1 MDVAVGEVGGSIAL
15 ISQFTLWADCR
26 KGNRPGFQA
35 ALEPVAAR
43 KIYNVL
49 EDAFRAEA
57 AQVNVPLVTGIF
69 GANMEVRAN
78 NFGPVTY
85 VIDIVQGRV
94 VEP

>member
-1 MDVAVGEVGGSIAL
+1 MARNIVHIKKGIGLGIIDLVQDLHFDSIEN
-15 ISQFTLWADCR
+15 ADLNGIKAGAIENGLGC
-26 KGNRPGFQA
+26 
-35 ALEPVAAR
+35 
-43 KIYNVL
+43 
-49 EDAFRAEA
+49 
-57 AQVNVPLVTGIF
+57 GIF